1 MQKFWLLYF
10 WLLCFAI
17 SSQAQV
23 FPIQSQV
30 NLIPPYSGNL
40 SDYTVPGAHR
50 ISITI
55 RSNDASL
62 IDYRVKLRL
71 TIDGVGVTVRSKPN
85 VVYQPITIDGGSPLI
100 LYGDDLIEYLDPKNL
115 DFIGFSRSEYQRTG
129 KIPEGVYRF
138 SVEVLDYN
146 RGTVVS
152 NKGFTTAWILFNDAP
167 ILNLP
172 NNASKVR
179 ITDPTNIPFSW
190 TPRHLSSPN
199 SAFTSEYVFR
209 LIEIW
214 PNNRNPN
221 DAFLTQTPL
230 YEVETRQSQ
239 IVYGAD
245 APLLIP
251 GRKYAWQVQARDTEG
266 RDLFRNNGKSEV
278 FAFQFGD
285 AIEMP
290 QNVRKEFANA
300 TTISMRWEA
309 STVGEIP
316 ERFRVRYRPVGGT
329 MWYEDVTTNYYH
341 TLGSLRNNTSYD
353 IQVRSESG
361 RQVSDY
367 TFSQRHST
375 TLPMADTT
383 YQCGS
388 PYVNQLP
395 QMTTPLQYLNPGDI
409 FKSHHFNHVLVTE
422 ATTTGTQ
429 GGFSGTGYMRVKA
442 LNSANIAVSF
452 SGTLNA
458 EYVLV
463 TGSVKTITDV
473 NNNMSKVIE
482 EMKKIGENKP
492 VLDSVQL
499 LANSNFII
507 ISGIVDSVYVN
518 SEGKIVVIDEGGAAQ
533 TFEQKTNN
541 TTGEKQEMI
550 VKDAAGNTWTVN
562 KDGTISKAEAAIAGT
577 YSSRDSLNFVVT
589 FRENESGHY
598 GFDPDDAFPTPTNS
612 TINNR
617 NYKIAWKAVE
627 QGKQDFVDAIAEG
640 PDNFPRKV
648 GLKLEAQTVATQ
660 PGTQPNAAK
669 VVFPGGF
676 EGDTQEL
683 TAYAKLKENG
693 SSQETEVV
701 LGKLKIATYEYIQ
714 KKLVVVP
721 VNTEPMLTGPE
732 ITSKLNAIYGQA
744 VAGWQVT
751 IANRFN
757 IAESFIDKLDEEESG
772 NLASYNKKMREF
784 NREYKNS
791 NPAYD
796 KTAFY
801 IFLIKGENFRFDAFM
816 PFKRGF
822 GYVFFQKL
830 SPSNNET
837 IIRTIAHEL
846 GHGAFNLRHT
856 FDQFSV
862 TEGSTQNLM
871 DYNGGDELRKYQWD
885 YVHHPESMIG
895 WLQDDEEGAI
905 YDCPMWFSGE
915 CEEVGEVLE
924 LIKHQAWIGGT
935 ITTKKPANINR
946 RVLTASNIEL
956 DEVNYADIRIVNLVD
971 TIYRNYDARDFEE
984 YSQTMLNADGKTE
997 QQRGFVYRTKPT
1009 TKLAGGF
1016 LERVYPIA
1024 VKILLYEDEEDFNE
1038 KYQALKAFLFGD
1050 IPSALAYEIDR
1061 AFTLAEMTPVQIQY
1075 IRKRISRVRDSELQK
1090 QYYLT
1095 LQAKVPYH
1103 NQRDNTSIATDE
1115 DVENNSSWL
1124 SAGET
1129 IGDIMCNLTS
1139 QAMCFEYLGL
1149 TCPDPN
1155 MQFEDYL
1162 EELRRDEGFDHR
1174 GTAESRK
1181 NLASEIGVKY
1191 KLIELNTDDKEILK
1205 TKLKPELEAGRAVLI
1220 SAFSAPKGHIVRLQA
1235 ITTDGLVVD
1244 DPYGQVQNFIERET
1258 GGFGYTNGKNSTNDS
1273 NILGKDNLW
1282 TWSNIKDTIIK
1293 IAEIYYTD

>member
-1 MQKFWLLYF
+1 MDMRKFWLPYL
-10 WLLCFAI
+10 WLLCFAVN
-17 SSQAQV
+17 SQAQV

-40 SDYTVPGAHR
+40 SDYTAPGAHR
-50 ISITI
+50 ISVTI

-62 IDYRVKLRL
+62 MNYRVKLRL

-85 VVYQPITIDGGSPLI
+85 VAYQPITIDGGSPLL
-100 LYGDDLIEYLDPKNL
+100 LYGDDLIEYLDPRNL

-152 NKGFTTAWILFNDAP
+152 NKGFTTAWIVFNDAP
-167 ILNLP
+167 LLNLP
-172 NNASKVR
+172 NNNAKVR
-179 ITDPTNIPFSW
+179 LTDPTNIPFSW

-199 SAFTSEYVFR
+199 SAFTTEYVFR

-214 PNNRNPN
+214 PSNRNPN
-221 DAFLTQTPL
+221 DAFLSQTPL
-230 YEVETRQSQ
+230 YEVETRQTQ

-375 TLPMADTT
+375 TLPMADST

-388 PYVNQLP
+388 PYVNELP

-422 ATTTGTQ
+422 ATTTGTP

-442 LNSANIAVSF
+442 FNNANVAVSF
-452 SGTLNA
+452 SGTFNA

-473 NNNMSKVIE
+473 NNTMSKLIE

-492 VLDSVQL
+492 VLDSAQL
-499 LANSNFII
+499 LASSNFII
-507 ISGIVDSVYVN
+507 INGIVDSVYVN
-518 SEGKIVVIDEGGAAQ
+518 SQGKIVVIDEGGAAQ
-533 TFEQKTNN
+533 IFEQKTNN

-589 FRENESGHY
+589 FKENQSAHY
-598 GFDPDDAFPTPTNS
+598 GFDPDNTFPTPTSS
-612 TINNR
+612 TVNNKD
-617 NYKIAWKAVE
+617 YKIAWKAVE
-627 QGKQDFVDAIAEG
+627 QGKQAFVDAVAVG
-640 PDNFPRKV
+640 PNTFPRKV
-648 GLKLEAQTVATQ
+648 GLKIEAQTVATQ
-660 PGTQPNAAK
+660 PGTELNAAK

-683 TAYAKLKENG
+683 TASAKLKESG
-693 SSQETEVV
+693 SSQESEVV
-701 LGKLKIATYEYIQ
+701 PGKLKIATYEFIQ
-714 KKLVVVP
+714 KKLIVVP
-721 VNTEPMLTGPE
+721 VNAEPMLTGPE

-757 IAESFIDKLDEEESG
+757 IAESLIKNLDEEESG

-784 NREYKNS
+784 NRAYKEAT
-791 NPAYD
+791 PAYD
-796 KTAFY
+796 KDAFY
-801 IFLIKGENFRFDAFM
+801 IFLIKGTSFRFDAFM
-816 PFKRGF
+816 PFKRAF
-822 GYVFFQKL
+822 GYVFYEKL

-862 TEGSTQNLM
+862 TKGSTQNLM
-871 DYNGGDELRKYQWD
+871 DYNGGDELKKFQWD
-885 YVHHPESMIG
+885 YVHNPESMIG
-895 WLQDDEEGAI
+895 WLQDDEEGASMPCVGI
-905 YDCPMWFSGE
+905 FDDCDDVLKKLNAIKEAYQTNKVLTGKMPYSASNRVRNANSIEIDDIDYNQISIHFTGTADEEYRIDPRLYLDYDEQVAST
-915 CEEVGEVLE
+915 L
-924 LIKHQAWIGGT
+924 GGT
-935 ITTKKPANINR
+935 
-946 RVLTASNIEL
+946 
-956 DEVNYADIRIVNLVD
+956 
-971 TIYRNYDARDFEE
+971 
-984 YSQTMLNADGKTE
+984 MH
-997 QQRGFVYRTKPT
+997 QRGFAFKNGERIVLKVLLSEDED
-1009 TKLAGGF
+1009 KF
-1016 LERVYPIA
+1016 LE
-1024 VKILLYEDEEDFNE
+1024 KKE
-1038 KYQALKAFLFGD
+1038 ALKKYLFGELKD
-1050 IPSALAYEIDR
+1050 VSLKEDVTFFGYDPSDPVGCFR
-1061 AFTLAEMTPVQIQY
+1061 RSKEMLESAGYTPVSSADTTAIQMTKY
-1075 IRKRISRVRDSELQK
+1075 DSE
-1090 QYYLT
+1090 
-1095 LQAKVPYH
+1095 
-1103 NQRDNTSIATDE
+1103 
-1115 DVENNSSWL
+1115 ENL
-1124 SAGET
+1124 VV
-1129 IGDIMCNLTS
+1129 
-1139 QAMCFEYLGL
+1139 Q
-1149 TCPDPN
+1149 
-1155 MQFEDYL
+1155 
-1162 EELRRDEGFDHR
+1162 
-1174 GTAESRK
+1174 SR
-1181 NLASEIGVKY
+1181 IRQGV
-1191 KLIELNTDDKEILK
+1191 
-1205 TKLKPELEAGRAVLI
+1205 VLI
-1220 SAFSAPKGHIVRLQA
+1220 DAHLDNSKPIIVGVDWKSGHTGNYDETTDHWIVIVGRKIENGIKCYLYFDPQTSNLDIGSSDNNKLCLQEDGRLTGRYREGTSYDRTYTVTIVRPS
-1235 ITTDGLVVD
+1235 I
-1244 DPYGQVQNFIERET
+1244 P
-1258 GGFGYTNGKNSTNDS
+1258 K
-1273 NILGKDNLW
+1273 
-1282 TWSNIKDTIIK
+1282 
-1293 IAEIYYTD
+1293 